1 MRNLFNISA
10 LLCAVALITACS
22 NEEMMESGTS
32 ADGLTLTATMGAN
45 TRTSVDGNYHVNW
58 TTGDAFYAFGGTTS
72 VDKVYSSK
80 GTFTL

>member
-1 MRNLFNISA
+1 
-10 LLCAVALITACS
+10 
-22 NEEMMESGTS
+22 MESGTS

-72 VDKVYSSK
+72 VDNPARER
-80 GTFTL
+80 LP